1 MTLRE
6 LARHDL
12 GDMSVRY
19 VTDGAGQIG
28 LTLAPGTMATVTP
41 RDGIGAEPYIR
52 SLTGAGDPPAREID
66 PLVHIA
72 LRGDNASGGFS
83 QGRTMRWSPSN
94 ARFSFDDQ
102 QVLVD
107 DSTTRIATTLLS
119 REGLRLTHVLT
130 HREGDVHLAI
140 HSEFANDSAEPVTL
154 DAISSFAMSG
164 ISPFDQTDS
173 ANRLTVHRLR
183 SAWSAEARPVAE
195 TIEDLHLERSWLGI
209 ARLSE
214 RFGQVGTM
222 PTRGWFPFVAIED
235 TEAGVTWGTQLAWA
249 GSWQLEVARLGDDV
263 ALSGGLADREF
274 GHWSHTVLPG
284 ARLVTPTAVVSCT
297 IGSVDD
303 LTDRL
308 VSAQVDAAETQPQ
321 VEASL
326 PVVFNEWC
334 TTWGNPDRERL
345 TSIADRL
352 TGAGIEYLVIDAGW
366 YRGTSTDVSWAE
378 AHGDWIP
385 NPHLFPNGLS
395 EVAAII
401 RERGM
406 TPGLWF
412 EFETVGAT
420 STAFSLVDH
429 LLSRDGAPLTV
440 GTRRFWDLTDR
451 FAVEYLTEKV
461 IDLLESNGIG
471 YLKVDYNE
479 TIGLGA
485 DHPDGLGEG
494 LRQQVLASY
503 RFFDRIRERMP
514 NLVIE
519 NCASGGHRLEP
530 SMLGRTA
537 MSSFSDAHELPE
549 IPIIAGNLLRAMLPR
564 QMQIWSVLHANDSDQ
579 RLVYSLAATFLGRM
593 CLSGDVLDVD
603 DQQWNIARQAI
614 AMYQQAAPTIRSGR
628 SRRIGDWG
636 TSLRHPAGW
645 QAVVRYSDDARHL
658 LVVIH
663 TFENGPSRVEVQL
676 DGEWAVTASFYSD
689 VKDLVVAG
697 GAIQVDQL
705 RPFDGVVVLL
715 ERARPRGGRRAGQP
729 R

>member
-1 MTLRE
+1 
-6 LARHDL
+6 
-12 GDMSVRY
+12 
-19 VTDGAGQIG
+19 
-28 LTLAPGTMATVTP
+28 
-41 RDGIGAEPYIR
+41 
-52 SLTGAGDPPAREID
+52 
-66 PLVHIA
+66 
-72 LRGDNASGGFS
+72 
-83 QGRTMRWSPSN
+83 
-94 ARFSFDDQ
+94 
-102 QVLVD
+102 
-107 DSTTRIATTLLS
+107 
-119 REGLRLTHVLT
+119 
-130 HREGDVHLAI
+130 
-140 HSEFANDSAEPVTL
+140 
-154 DAISSFAMSG
+154 
-164 ISPFDQTDS
+164 
-173 ANRLTVHRLR
+173 
-183 SAWSAEARPVAE
+183 
-195 TIEDLHLERSWLGI
+195 
-209 ARLSE
+209 
-214 RFGQVGTM
+214 
-222 PTRGWFPFVAIED
+222 
-235 TEAGVTWGTQLAWA
+235 
-249 GSWQLEVARLGDDV
+249 
-263 ALSGGLADREF
+263 
-274 GHWSHTVLPG
+274 
-284 ARLVTPTAVVSCT
+284 
-297 IGSVDD
+297 
-303 LTDRL
+303 
-308 VSAQVDAAETQPQ
+308 
-321 VEASL
+321 
-326 PVVFNEWC
+326 
-334 TTWGNPDRERL
+334 
-345 TSIADRL
+345 
-352 TGAGIEYLVIDAGW
+352 
-366 YRGTSTDVSWAE
+366 
-378 AHGDWIP
+378 
-385 NPHLFPNGLS
+385 
-395 EVAAII
+395 
-401 RERGM
+401 M

-451 FAVEYLTEKV
+451 FAVDYLTEKV

-579 RLVYSLAATFLGRM
+579 RLIYSLAATFLGRM

-645 QAVVRYSDDARHL
+645 QAVVRYSDDASHL

-676 DGEWAVTASFYSD
+676 DGEWDVTASFYSD

-697 GAIQVDQL
+697 GAIQVGQL

-715 ERARPRGGRRAGQP
+715 ERARPRGGHRAGQP

>member
-1 MTLRE
+1 MRTGTRLEVDVELGDIPLFVREGGGGGVGTLDGETMRYRDGEFSRRRVTWSDTERVLTMHPDEGNSRVFAQAIRATAVDGGTVHSRQAGPSGPMTLRE
-6 LARHDL
+6 LAHHDL

-102 QVLVD
+102 QVSVD
-107 DSTTRIATTLLS
+107 DSTTRIATTLRS

-130 HREGDVHLAI
+130 YREGDVHLAI

-164 ISPFDQTDS
+164 ISPFDPTDS

-284 ARLVTPTAVVSCT
+284 ARLVTPTAIVSCT

-334 TTWGNPDRERL
+334 TTWGNPERERL

-366 YRGTSTDVSWAE
+366 YRGTSTDASWAE
-378 AHGDWIP
+378 SHGDWVP
-385 NPHLFPNGLS
+385 NPQSLS
-395 EVAAII
+395 E
-401 RERGM
+401 
-406 TPGLWF
+406 
-412 EFETVGAT
+412 
-420 STAFSLVDH
+420 
-429 LLSRDGAPLTV
+429 
-440 GTRRFWDLTDR
+440 
-451 FAVEYLTEKV
+451 
-461 IDLLESNGIG
+461 
-471 YLKVDYNE
+471 
-479 TIGLGA
+479 
-485 DHPDGLGEG
+485 
-494 LRQQVLASY
+494 
-503 RFFDRIRERMP
+503 
-514 NLVIE
+514 
-519 NCASGGHRLEP
+519 
-530 SMLGRTA
+530 
-537 MSSFSDAHELPE
+537 
-549 IPIIAGNLLRAMLPR
+549 RA
-564 QMQIWSVLHANDSDQ
+564 Q
-579 RLVYSLAATFLGRM
+579 
-593 CLSGDVLDVD
+593 
-603 DQQWNIARQAI
+603 
-614 AMYQQAAPTIRSGR
+614 
-628 SRRIGDWG
+628 
-636 TSLRHPAGW
+636 
-645 QAVVRYSDDARHL
+645 
-658 LVVIH
+658 
-663 TFENGPSRVEVQL
+663 
-676 DGEWAVTASFYSD
+676 
-689 VKDLVVAG
+689 
-697 GAIQVDQL
+697 
-705 RPFDGVVVLL
+705 
-715 ERARPRGGRRAGQP
+715 
-729 R
+729 